1 MALLAEE
8 NSDSPKPTLS
18 DVIEVSL
25 VDGETSPKIIVSGF
39 FSPVM
44 REEVMA
50 IASEYQ
56 FPVTFEMDQMG
67 DDGFGVEG
75 IAV

>member
-39 FSPVM
+39 FSAVM
-44 REEVMA
+44 REEVTG

-56 FPVTFEMDQMG
+56 FPVTFEMDRMG